1 MDAQIQ
7 IGERTLA
14 YRLKRSPRRRTVAIS
29 IHPEQ
34 GLVVYSPSRLSHK
47 WLEEVL
53 LQKAGWILSKTQEAE
68 DAKALIAAPRWESGG
83 SLPYQGMGYSLRVTH
98 DPAPTGVRIEQDEM
112 VLNLPYELP
121 LLVGPDRIRTEIL
134 DWYRDQARKV
144 LHNRV
149 NFFQQLTGLKAR
161 VVRIK
166 DQKRRWG
173 SCSADG
179 ALNFN
184 WRLILAP
191 PDILDYVVVHE
202 LCHLRMLNHSP
213 AFWRLVGNVLPDF
226 QERKT
231 WLRHNGLFLS
241 L

>member
-14 YRLKRSPRRRTVAIS
+14 YQLKRSPRRRTVAIS

-34 GLVVYSPSRLSHK
+34 GLVVYSPARLSAK

-53 LQKAGWILSKTQEAE
+53 LQKAAWILSKTQEAE
-68 DAKALIAAPRWESGG
+68 HARAQVAQPRWAAGET
-83 SLPYQGMGYSLRVTH
+83 LPYMGTAYPLRVTH
-98 DPAPTGVRIEQDEM
+98 DPAPTGIRLDDDVI
-112 VLNLPYELP
+112 VLNLPFEFP
-121 LLVGPDRIRTEIL
+121 HLVGPERIRAEVL
-134 DWYRDQARKV
+134 GWYREQARRV
-144 LHNRV
+144 LMNRV
-149 NFFQQLTGLKAR
+149 RHFLELTGLHAR
-161 VVRIK
+161 IVRVK

-173 SCSADG
+173 SCSAEG

-191 PDILDYVVVHE
+191 PEILDYVVVHE
-202 LCHLRMLNHSP
+202 ICHLRMLNHSP
-213 AFWRLVGNVLPDF
+213 AFWRLVGGVLPDF
-226 QERKT
+226 RERRA
-231 WLRHNGLFLS
+231 WLRHNGLVLS

>member
-1 MDAQIQ
+1 
-7 IGERTLA
+7 
-14 YRLKRSPRRRTVAIS
+14 LKRSSRRRTVAIS

-53 LQKAGWILSKTQEAE
+53 QQKAGWILSKTQEAE
-68 DAKALIAAPRWESGG
+68 DAKALIATPRWEPGE
-83 SLPYQGMGYSLRVTH
+83 SLPYQGIAYPLRVSH
-98 DPAPTGVRIEQDEM
+98 DPAPTGVRLEENEM
-112 VLNLPYELP
+112 VLNVPFEFP
-121 LLVGPDRIRTEIL
+121 HLVGPERIRTEIL
-134 DWYRDQARKV
+134 GWYREQARKV

-149 NFFQQLTGLKAR
+149 NCFQELTGLHAR

-184 WRLILAP
+184 WRLVLAP

-202 LCHLRMLNHSP
+202 LCHLRMLNHSS
-213 AFWRLVGNVLPDF
+213 AFWRLVGDVLPDY
-226 QERKT
+226 RKRKS
-231 WLRHNGLFLS
+231 WLRQNGIFLS

>member
-1 MDAQIQ
+1 MDSQIQ
-7 IGERTLA
+7 IGDRTLL
-14 YRLKRSPRRRTVAIS
+14 YQLKRSPRRRTVAIS

-34 GLVVYSPSRLSHK
+34 GLVVYSPARLSHK

-53 LQKAGWILSKTQEAE
+53 QEKAGWILSKTQEAE
-68 DAKALIAAPRWESGG
+68 DARALIATPRWEAGET
-83 SLPYQGMGYSLRVTH
+83 LPYQGAVLPLRISH
-98 DPAPTGVRIEQDEM
+98 EPIPTGVRIEGDAL
-112 VLNLPYELP
+112 VLNLPFDFPESI
-121 LLVGPDRIRTEIL
+121 GPDRIRSEIL
-134 DWYRDQARKV
+134 GWYREQAKRV

-149 NFFQQLTGLKAR
+149 NHFQEITGLKAR

-173 SCSADG
+173 SCSAEG
-179 ALNFN
+179 TLNFN

-213 AFWRLVGNVLPDF
+213 SFWRLVESVLPDF
-226 QERKT
+226 RERKS
-231 WLRHNGLFLS
+231 WLRQNGLYLS